1 MGYLY
6 VLMGKSA
13 TGKDS
18 IYGELTNKLSSGLK
32 TAVIYTTRP
41 VRSGEKNGVEYNFVT
56 KKELDD
62 FKRSGKLIESRCFNT
77 VMGEWYY
84 FTADDGEI
92 RLDEGDYIL
101 INTLYG
107 FTKIRD
113 YYGKD
118 KVYPIYMEISDKERM
133 HRAVRRED
141 KEKNPN
147 YAELCRRFLADNED
161 FSEENLKR
169 AGVSE
174 EFRFIND
181 DFDECA
187 EKIKN
192 FILSKK

>member
-1 MGYLY
+1 
-6 VLMGKSA
+6 
-13 TGKDS
+13 
-18 IYGELTNKLSSGLK
+18 
-32 TAVIYTTRP
+32 
-41 VRSGEKNGVEYNFVT
+41 
-56 KKELDD
+56 
-62 FKRSGKLIESRCFNT
+62 
-77 VMGEWYY
+77 MGEWYY